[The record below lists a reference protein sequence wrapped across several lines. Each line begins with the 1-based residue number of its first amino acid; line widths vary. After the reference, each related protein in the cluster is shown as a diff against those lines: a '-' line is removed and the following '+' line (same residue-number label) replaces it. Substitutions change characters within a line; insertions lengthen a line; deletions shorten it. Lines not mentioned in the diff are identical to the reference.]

1 MNTNCKEYLWKEMI
15 EDMRKKSE
23 NTNNLENNID
33 NKEEIKLE
41 DNKIKENKKESKE
54 NKTVEQKENNQEKE
68 NSSKVNI
75 DTGKED
81 TAKDS
86 NKISS
91 EKKTK
96 NSEKNATVQEKTNK
110 GKSASKEK
118 KIMQST
124 IAEIST
130 EAKENLS
137 EVESKSLLKKEG
149 SEIDAEKLKTIRDE
163 IKTSKK
169 VSKDKVKNSALRKKL
184 QRNLLIAILVTI
196 YFLFID
202 LGINSIPITVY
213 IQDLKTFTIF
223 IVLIAIVIFEKA
235 YKKDENYLALH
246 GIEMVVIGIETLLI
260 LQLYSTGN
268 EYFKYVLLG
277 ITLGMLAYYIIK
289 CLIIYIRYKVTR
301 K

>member
-1 MNTNCKEYLWKEMI
+1 
-15 EDMRKKSE
+15 MRKKSE
-23 NTNNLENNID
+23 NTNSLENKID
-33 NKEEIKLE
+33 NKEEVKLE
-41 DNKIKENKKESKE
+41 DNKIKENKKESKA
-54 NKTVEQKENNQEKE
+54 NKTVEQKENNQEKTIE
-68 NSSKVNI
+68 K
-75 DTGKED
+75 
-81 TAKDS
+81 
-86 NKISS
+86 KISS
-91 EKKTK
+91 KKI
-96 NSEKNATVQEKTNK
+96 NSEKANEETEKEKTSSKKISKEKNTNSE
-110 GKSASKEK
+110 KSIKEK

>member
-1 MNTNCKEYLWKEMI
+1 M
-15 EDMRKKSE
+15 
-23 NTNNLENNID
+23 
-33 NKEEIKLE
+33 
-41 DNKIKENKKESKE
+41 
-54 NKTVEQKENNQEKE
+54 
-68 NSSKVNI
+68 
-75 DTGKED
+75 
-81 TAKDS
+81 
-86 NKISS
+86 
-91 EKKTK
+91 
-96 NSEKNATVQEKTNK
+96 
-110 GKSASKEK
+110 
-118 KIMQST
+118 
-124 IAEIST
+124 
-130 EAKENLS
+130 
-137 EVESKSLLKKEG
+137 
-149 SEIDAEKLKTIRDE
+149 
-163 IKTSKK
+163 
-169 VSKDKVKNSALRKKL
+169 
-184 QRNLLIAILVTI
+184 IAILVTI

>member
-1 MNTNCKEYLWKEMI
+1 
-15 EDMRKKSE
+15 MRKKSE
-23 NTNNLENNID
+23 NTNNLENKID
-33 NKEEIKLE
+33 NKEEVKLE
-41 DNKIKENKKESKE
+41 DNKIEENKIKDNKKESK
-54 NKTVEQKENNQEKE
+54 TVKATEQKENNQEKTIE
-68 NSSKVNI
+68 K
-75 DTGKED
+75 
-81 TAKDS
+81 
-86 NKISS
+86 KISS
-91 EKKTK
+91 KKT
-96 NSEKNATVQEKTNK
+96 NSEKANEETEKEKTSSKKISKEKNTNSE
-110 GKSASKEK
+110 KSIKEK

>member
-1 MNTNCKEYLWKEMI
+1 
-15 EDMRKKSE
+15 MRKKSE
-23 NTNNLENNID
+23 NTNSLENKID
-33 NKEEIKLE
+33 NKEEVKLE
-41 DNKIKENKKESKE
+41 DNKIKENKKESKA
-54 NKTVEQKENNQEKE
+54 NKTVEQKENNQEKAITPKASSKKA

-110 GKSASKEK
+110 EKSASKEK

>member
-1 MNTNCKEYLWKEMI
+1 
-15 EDMRKKSE
+15 MRKKSE
-23 NTNNLENNID
+23 NTNSLENKID
-33 NKEEIKLE
+33 NKEEVKLKN
-41 DNKIKENKKESKE
+41 NKIKKNKIKDNKKESK
-54 NKTVEQKENNQEKE
+54 TVKATEQKENNQEKTIE
-68 NSSKVNI
+68 K
-75 DTGKED
+75 
-81 TAKDS
+81 
-86 NKISS
+86 KISS
-91 EKKTK
+91 KKA
-96 NSEKNATVQEKTNK
+96 NSEKVNEETEKEKTSSKKISKEKNTNSE
-110 GKSASKEK
+110 KSIKEK

-137 EVESKSLLKKEG
+137 EVESKSLLKKES

>member
-1 MNTNCKEYLWKEMI
+1 MNMNCKEYLWKEMI

-23 NTNNLENNID
+23 NTNNLENKID
-33 NKEEIKLE
+33 NKEEVKLE
-41 DNKIKENKKESKE
+41 DNKIEENKIKDNKKESK
-54 NKTVEQKENNQEKE
+54 TVKATEQKENNQEKTIE
-68 NSSKVNI
+68 K
-75 DTGKED
+75 
-81 TAKDS
+81 
-86 NKISS
+86 KISS
-91 EKKTK
+91 KKT
-96 NSEKNATVQEKTNK
+96 NSEKANEETEKEKTSSKKISKEKNTNSE
-110 GKSASKEK
+110 KSIKEK

-137 EVESKSLLKKEG
+137 EAQSKSLLKKED

>member
-1 MNTNCKEYLWKEMI
+1 
-15 EDMRKKSE
+15 MRKKSE

-41 DNKIKENKKESKE
+41 DNKIKENKKESKA
-54 NKTVEQKENNQEKE
+54 NKNVEQKENN
-68 NSSKVNI
+68 
-75 DTGKED
+75 
-81 TAKDS
+81 
-86 NKISS
+86 
-91 EKKTK
+91 
-96 NSEKNATVQEKTNK
+96 QEKTNK
-110 GKSASKEK
+110 GKSASKDKSSKEK
-118 KIMQST
+118 KNVQST

>member
-1 MNTNCKEYLWKEMI
+1 MNMNCKEYLWKEMI

-23 NTNNLENNID
+23 NTNSLENKID
-33 NKEEIKLE
+33 NKEEVKLE
-41 DNKIKENKKESKE
+41 DNKIEENKIKDNKKESK
-54 NKTVEQKENNQEKE
+54 TVKATEQKENNQEKTIE
-68 NSSKVNI
+68 K
-75 DTGKED
+75 
-81 TAKDS
+81 
-86 NKISS
+86 KISS
-91 EKKTK
+91 KKT
-96 NSEKNATVQEKTNK
+96 NSEKANEETEKEKTSSKKISKEKNTNSE
-110 GKSASKEK
+110 KSIKEK

>member
-1 MNTNCKEYLWKEMI
+1 
-15 EDMRKKSE
+15 MRKKSE

-41 DNKIKENKKESKE
+41 DNKIKENKKESKA
-54 NKTVEQKENNQEKE
+54 NKTVEQKENNQEKTIE
-68 NSSKVNI
+68 K
-75 DTGKED
+75 
-81 TAKDS
+81 
-86 NKISS
+86 KISS
-91 EKKTK
+91 KKA
-96 NSEKNATVQEKTNK
+96 NSEKVNEETEKEKTSSKKISKEKNTNSE
-110 GKSASKEK
+110 KSIKEK

>member
-1 MNTNCKEYLWKEMI
+1 
-15 EDMRKKSE
+15 MRKKSE
-23 NTNNLENNID
+23 NTNNLENKID
-33 NKEEIKLE
+33 NKEEVKLE
-41 DNKIKENKKESKE
+41 DNKIEENKIKDNKKESK
-54 NKTVEQKENNQEKE
+54 TVKATEQKENNQEKAITPKASSKKA

-149 SEIDAEKLKTIRDE
+149 SEIDAEKLKTIRE
-163 IKTSKK
+163 

>member
-1 MNTNCKEYLWKEMI
+1 MNMNCKEYLWKEMI

-23 NTNNLENNID
+23 NTNNLENKID
-33 NKEEIKLE
+33 SKEEIKLE

-54 NKTVEQKENNQEKE
+54 NKTVEQKENNQEK
-68 NSSKVNI
+68 
-75 DTGKED
+75 
-81 TAKDS
+81 
-86 NKISS
+86 
-91 EKKTK
+91 
-96 NSEKNATVQEKTNK
+96 TNK
-110 GKSASKEK
+110 GKSASKDKSSKEK
-118 KIMQST
+118 KNVQST

>member
-1 MNTNCKEYLWKEMI
+1 
-15 EDMRKKSE
+15 MRKKSE
-23 NTNNLENNID
+23 NTNNLENKID
-33 NKEEIKLE
+33 NKEEVKLE
-41 DNKIKENKKESKE
+41 DNKIKENKKESKA
-54 NKTVEQKENNQEKE
+54 NKTVEQKENNQEKTIE
-68 NSSKVNI
+68 K
-75 DTGKED
+75 
-81 TAKDS
+81 
-86 NKISS
+86 KISS
-91 EKKTK
+91 KKI
-96 NSEKNATVQEKTNK
+96 NSEKANEETEKEKTSSKKISKEKNTNSE
-110 GKSASKEK
+110 KSIKEK

>member
-1 MNTNCKEYLWKEMI
+1 
-15 EDMRKKSE
+15 MRKKSE
-23 NTNNLENNID
+23 NTNSLENKID
-33 NKEEIKLE
+33 NKEEVKLE
-41 DNKIKENKKESKE
+41 DNKIEENKIKDNKKESK
-54 NKTVEQKENNQEKE
+54 TVKATEQKENNQEKTIE
-68 NSSKVNI
+68 K
-75 DTGKED
+75 
-81 TAKDS
+81 
-86 NKISS
+86 KISS
-91 EKKTK
+91 KKT
-96 NSEKNATVQEKTNK
+96 NSEKANEETEKEKTSSKKISKEKNTNSE
-110 GKSASKEK
+110 KSIKEK

>member
-1 MNTNCKEYLWKEMI
+1 
-15 EDMRKKSE
+15 MRKKSE
-23 NTNNLENNID
+23 NTNSLENKID
-33 NKEEIKLE
+33 NKEEVKLE
-41 DNKIKENKKESKE
+41 DNKIEENKIKDNKKESK
-54 NKTVEQKENNQEKE
+54 TVKATEQKENNQEKTIE
-68 NSSKVNI
+68 K
-75 DTGKED
+75 
-81 TAKDS
+81 
-86 NKISS
+86 KISS
-91 EKKTK
+91 KKA
-96 NSEKNATVQEKTNK
+96 NSEKVNEETEKEKTSSKKISKEKNTNSE
-110 GKSASKEK
+110 KSIKEK

>member
-1 MNTNCKEYLWKEMI
+1 
-15 EDMRKKSE
+15 MRKKSE
-23 NTNNLENNID
+23 NTNNLENKID
-33 NKEEIKLE
+33 NKEEVKLE
-41 DNKIKENKKESKE
+41 DNKIKENKKESKA
-54 NKTVEQKENNQEKE
+54 NKTVEQKENNQEKTIE
-68 NSSKVNI
+68 K
-75 DTGKED
+75 
-81 TAKDS
+81 
-86 NKISS
+86 KISS
-91 EKKTK
+91 KKT
-96 NSEKNATVQEKTNK
+96 NSEKANEETEKEKTSSKKISKEKNTNSE
-110 GKSASKEK
+110 KSIKEK